1 MGYIAPSTTI
11 TFYRD
16 TGLSPSSDNTLYFTT
31 EADKNSYFNT
41 WSAVNNRTVGIA
53 NNSYQRENRNFVRVN
68 ININLLY
75 DCDYMRFVNANYEHK
90 VFYAFVVA
98 VNYINN
104 NTTEVQYE
112 IDYLMTWMGN
122 FYLRPC
128 WIDRQTAEKD
138 IAGANKIGEPV
149 GVNGYVEEG
158 TEYSND
164 FGSANSVIRLQYSDP
179 DEAQANTW
187 GGIYNP
193 TKFIDSDSASA
204 IANHIEELVQQDL
217 VNNIVNIYMVPR
229 EFQNPGAVTRK
240 TIDVGEPAFTI
251 DGYTPKNQ
259 KLFQF
264 PYKYLLVD
272 NSEGSQ
278 KIFYYEYFS
287 QGRCTFMYY
296 GTSVN
301 NVEIDLIPV
310 DYLGHIGM
318 DFTNRIVMSHFP
330 ICAWSYDTYAAY
342 LAQKNAYLL
351 HDTVKA
357 GVNGFINGLTGTY
370 NSGADVAG
378 SRAPQPVEYSGIPST
393 ELALPGPVGPTPMT
407 GAITPGLVAGAIG
420 LASGV
425 ADASRVIANNTIDNL
440 IRPEAGST
448 TVGGGNSDI
457 AFQTGQKRFTF
468 HKMCINAEQAKMVDD
483 FFSMFGY
490 AQKKVA
496 IPNMN
501 ARPHWTYVKTTGC
514 MVEGRLPAKDKTV
527 IESIFDHGVRFWK
540 SLDEM
545 GNYALDNSPTS

>member
-128 WIDRQTAEKD
+128 WIDRQTAAKD
-138 IAGANKIGEPV
+138 IIGANKIGEPV

-204 IANHIEELVQQDL
+204 IANNIEELVQQDL
-217 VNNIVNIYMVPR
+217 VNNIVNLYMVPK
-229 EFQNPGAVTRK
+229 EFQNPGAVTQK
-240 TIDVGEPAFTI
+240 TIDFDEPTFTI
-251 DGYTPKNQ
+251 DGYTPKNK

-330 ICAWSYDTYAAY
+330 NCAWSYDTYAAY

-357 GVNGFINGLTGTY
+357 GVNGFINGM
-370 NSGADVAG
+370 VAG
-378 SRAPQPVEYSGIPST
+378 G
-393 ELALPGPVGPTPMT
+393 T
-407 GAITPGLVAGAIG
+407 GAVVGLV
-420 LASGV
+420 
-425 ADASRVIANNTIDNL
+425 DASLVIANNTIDNL

-527 IESIFDHGVRFWK
+527 IESIFDRGVRFWK